1 MSLRNYLYVLPVF
14 VYVFAMTIFPAA
26 YTLYYS
32 FTAMDLSRPQYGAA
46 FVGLLNYVQLLS
58 DPIFQQSLFNT
69 VFFTFLDIS
78 IELVVGY
85 LLASLL
91 ARDVKGI
98 SVFRTAALVP
108 LMIPSVVVGFT
119 WLYIARPFGLA
130 QYIVTGI
137 GLPTPDFFGNP
148 SGALYT
154 LIGINI
160 WQWTPFVVII
170 LAAGMQGLPVSA
182 LEAAD
187 LDGASWWRK
196 QRQISLPML
205 SGILA
210 VVILFRFVDDFR
222 IFDTI
227 YVTTSGGPG
236 TVTYSISLYGYQEAF
251 KFFEIGYASA
261 LSWMINILV
270 LVMATIL
277 FWAILRAARG

>member
-14 VYVFAMTIFPAA
+14 AYVFAMTIFPAA

-32 FTAMDLSRPQYGAA
+32 FTGMNLSRPQYGTA
-46 FVGLLNYVQLLS
+46 FVGLLNYAQLIS
-58 DPIFQQSLFNT
+58 DPLFQQSLFNT
-69 VFFTFLDIS
+69 ALFSLADIS

-91 ARDVKGI
+91 ARDIKGI
-98 SVFRTAALVP
+98 SIFRTAALVP

-119 WLYIARPFGLA
+119 WLYIARPFGLL
-130 QYIVTGI
+130 QYVVTGI

-148 SGALYT
+148 STALYT
-154 LIGINI
+154 LIGINV
-160 WQWTPFVVII
+160 WQWTPFVII
-170 LAAGMQGLPVSA
+170 VLAAGMQGLPVSA

-236 TVTYSISLYGYQEAF
+236 TATYSISLYGYLQGF
-251 KFFEIGYASA
+251 KFFNIGYASA
-261 LSWMINILV
+261 LSWMINVLV
-270 LVMATIL
+270 LIMATIL